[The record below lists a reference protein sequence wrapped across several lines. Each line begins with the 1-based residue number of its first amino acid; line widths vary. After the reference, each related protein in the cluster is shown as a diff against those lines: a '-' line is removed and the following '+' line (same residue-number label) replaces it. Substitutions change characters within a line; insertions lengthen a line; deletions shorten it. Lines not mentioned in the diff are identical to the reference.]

1 MEGLETNQQPSPPL
15 PLPCRF
21 GRYRLTRLLATG
33 GMAQIYLAKAFGAEG
48 FVKPLVIKRLDPR
61 LADRSRFTA
70 LFINE
75 AKLLVTLN
83 HGNIVPVFDFG
94 RVDDDL
100 FMAMEYIPGPSLR
113 RVLEV
118 LSESGELLE
127 PQLCAHVATEIC
139 KGLDYAHRKSDD
151 SGRPAGIIHRDIK
164 PTNVLISREGEV
176 KIVDFGV
183 AKLAGRAEGER
194 QLAGTLA
201 YMSPEQAELQAVDPR
216 TDIFSTGLVLH
227 ELLSGLRAYSADSP
241 LDVLALARK
250 AELSELPDTVPA
262 ELREVVERAT
272 RSEPA
277 DRYATAHE
285 MEQALSEYLLLS
297 RSAGSTMD
305 AVSPASKLGV
315 LIREASIDPDLALAD
330 DGSGDEEESDT
341 EVDDEVDSPLPLDDR
356 PPDLALIEAA
366 AETFH
371 SEFMTRVLQD
381 EDEEAEPASV
391 RRWPLFAAGGGALV
405 LVGAVLAAVLWWGG
419 DPDGASNGQADAT
432 ALAGHGGGNA
442 GPGSADP
449 KGIHR
454 DDFPPEYVSKTRAR
468 ARARRRRRPR
478 ASRAAHGFLNLNSI
492 PWSRVTIDG
501 KRMPRPT
508 PLLKVKLRPG
518 PHKIVLENRE
528 RRLRKRITVRIRS
541 GATTWKVVKLR

>member
-1 MEGLETNQQPSPPL
+1 LEGLETNHEPSPPL

-21 GRYRLTRLLATG
+21 GRYRLTQLLATG

-61 LADRSRFTA
+61 LADRKRFTT

-75 AKLLVTLN
+75 AKLLVSLN

-94 RVDDDL
+94 RVGDDL

-113 RVLEV
+113 QVLET
-118 LSESGELLE
+118 LSERGDRLDA
-127 PQLCAHVATEIC
+127 QLCAHVAAEIC
-139 KGLDYAHRKSDD
+139 KGLDYAHRKTDD
-151 SGRPAGIIHRDIK
+151 DGRPAGIIHRDIK

-201 YMSPEQAELQAVDPR
+201 YMSPEQAERLAVDPR

-227 ELLSGLRAYSADSP
+227 ELLSGRRAYIASSP

-250 AELSELPDTVPA
+250 AEFTALPQEVPA
-262 ELREVVERAT
+262 ELREVVQRAT
-272 RSEPA
+272 RPDPT
-277 DRYATAHE
+277 DRFATAHE

-305 AVSPASKLGV
+305 AVSPASKLGT
-315 LIREASIDPDLALAD
+315 LIRDAAIDPELIAAD
-330 DGSGDEEESDT
+330 GGSGDDEGDDT
-341 EVDDEVDSPLPLDDR
+341 EIDAGATGPAGLDDR

-371 SEFMTRVLQD
+371 SEFMTRVLQ
-381 EDEEAEPASV
+381 EEEEPTAG
-391 RRWPLFAAGGGALV
+391 RRWPFFAAGGGVLV
-405 LVGAVLAAVLWWGG
+405 LAVAALSLALWWGRSSDA
-419 DPDGASNGQADAT
+419 DPEISATTPRADASVVAT
-432 ALAGHGGGNA
+432 VSGGETSK
-442 GPGSADP
+442 GPP
-449 KGIHR
+449 VVINR
-454 DDFPPEYVSKTRAR
+454 DDFPPEYVSKTRVKHRPRKR
-468 ARARRRRRPR
+468 ARKSAP
-478 ASRAAHGFLNLNSI
+478 GYLNLNSV

-508 PLLKVKLRPG
+508 PLLKIKLRPG
-518 PHKIVLENRE
+518 AHKIVLENRE
-528 RRLRKRITVRIRS
+528 RGLRKRITVRVRS
-541 GATTWKVVKLR
+541 GATTWKTVKLR